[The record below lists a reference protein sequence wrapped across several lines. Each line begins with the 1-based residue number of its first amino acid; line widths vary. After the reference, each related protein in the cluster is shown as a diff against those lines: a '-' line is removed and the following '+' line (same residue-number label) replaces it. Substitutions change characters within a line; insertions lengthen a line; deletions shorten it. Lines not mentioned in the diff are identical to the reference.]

1 MNKILYISIIFLLVN
16 PLLSNGQESKGIDKN
31 LENISGQYAECAA
44 YYRLVYHAM
53 NSSNEPETAKAYR
66 ELEDTAMFY
75 SLLLANEGRNKDL
88 AVEVTN
94 SRIEMYIKKMKEE
107 TNNRNENISILIN
120 KYHFG
125 CQVAMENPSNDLT
138 AILKTKT
145 KDENKQSDA
154 N

>member
-1 MNKILYISIIFLLVN
+1 MNKILFISIILLHVN
-16 PLLSNGQESKGIDKN
+16 PLFSYGQESKGIDKN

-53 NSSNEPETAKAYR
+53 NSSNEPKTANAYR

-94 SRIEMYIKKMKEE
+94 SRIEMYLKKMKTE
-107 TNNRNENISILIN
+107 TKNRNENISILIN

-125 CQVAMENPSNDLT
+125 CQEAMENPSNHLT
-138 AILKTKT
+138 GILKAKS
-145 KDENKQSDA
+145 KEENK
-154 N
+154 